1 MALYLIIIE
10 QEEQRVEILDQF
22 LLELRQIVLPFGWG
36 ALLLLIMRLTR
47 SDGHALTVVII
58 LLVS

>member
-22 LLELRQIVLPFGWG
+22 LLELRQIVLPFGWR